1 MRFSNLKR
9 IHICTLPLS
18 YCFKLS
24 SASFCA
30 IFLIDFGI
38 LKCIH
43 NLNIST
49 KITDFQG
56 LVLDFTD
63 NLELEICT
71 MIKIGVDI
79 LNQLTLKTNVETS
92 IVTLKSGSHFF
103 FIFSICFNESPLKMM
118 KRAFYSILKAL

>member
-9 IHICTLPLS
+9 IHICTLPPS

-49 KITDFQG
+49 KITNFQG

-79 LNQLTLKTNVETS
+79 LNQLNVENQ
-92 IVTLKSGSHFF
+92 
-103 FIFSICFNESPLKMM
+103 C
-118 KRAFYSILKAL
+118 